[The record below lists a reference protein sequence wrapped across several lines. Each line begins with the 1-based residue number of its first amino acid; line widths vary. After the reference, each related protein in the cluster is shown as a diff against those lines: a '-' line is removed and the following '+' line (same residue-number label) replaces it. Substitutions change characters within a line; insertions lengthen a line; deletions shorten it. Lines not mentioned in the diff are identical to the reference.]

1 MEFSAVFTIDS
12 IRGTRLEVVELLE
25 ERRQQMVAMLVDAI
39 SDSCIH
45 HDVQIILEQYL
56 NEYHEVK
63 KSVTSILTH
72 LDALEQELHS

>member
-1 MEFSAVFTIDS
+1 MDFSAVFTIDS

-45 HDVQIILEQYL
+45 HDVQIILS
-56 NEYHEVK
+56 N
-63 KSVTSILTH
+63 TSRNTTKLKR
-72 LDALEQELHS
+72 APRRF